1 MYHPLSR
8 LVGRLRRLLKF
19 LCEGTGQSYILANYN
34 LLKNKH
40 F

>member
-8 LVGRLRRLLKF
+8 LVGRLRGLEVI
-19 LCEGTGQSYILANYN
+19 CEGAGQSYILGDYN
-34 LLKNKH
+34 LLKNKY

>member
-8 LVGRLRRLLKF
+8 LVGRLRRVEVI
-19 LCEGTGQSYILANYN
+19 CEGTGQSYILGDYN